1 MATDP
6 RFAIEDEPP
15 QQRGRGC
22 FFYGCLTLVVLSV
35 VGLVLTFL
43 AFRALTGFLR
53 GKIDQYTADAPA
65 QLPPLNVP
73 ADDRKTIVDRVA
85 EYRKLVEGNETL
97 TDEQRTLEL
106 TADEINV
113 LIEDEPD
120 LKGRARVEINGDK
133 LQAAISIPLN
143 DIPLMGGRYLN
154 GRATIVPRAVRGELQ
169 IRLIDVEVKGQ
180 RLPQELQDA
189 LQKESIIPDNGQN
202 RRNRIERELDSVEVV
217 NGKLR
222 IVFAKEPD
230 LDASRPA
237 ERRPGEPQP
246 VDETRPIER
255 KADDA
260 KTDDV
265 PPAETEADD
274 TDAPADVQA
283 KAP

>member
-1 MATDP
+1 MASDP
-6 RFAIEDEPP
+6 RFAIDDEP
-15 QQRGRGC
+15 QRRGRGC

-35 VGLVLTFL
+35 VCLVLMFI
-43 AFRALTGFLR
+43 AVRAGMNFLR
-53 GKIDQYTADAPA
+53 GQINQYTADAPA

-73 ADDRKTIVDRVA
+73 ADDRKAIIDRVE
-85 EYRKLVEGNETL
+85 EYRKLVESNETL

-113 LIEDEPD
+113 LIEDDERD

-133 LQAAISIPLN
+133 LQGEISIPLN

-154 GRATIVPRAVRGELQ
+154 GRATIVPQAVRGELQ
-169 IRLIDVEVKGQ
+169 IRLVDVEVKGQ
-180 RLPQELQDA
+180 RLPQEVQDA
-189 LQKESIIPDNGQN
+189 LQKENIIPDNGQN

-230 LDASRPA
+230 PVAPRPDAKGPI
-237 ERRPGEPQP
+237 ERRPGEPAAT
-246 VDETRPIER
+246 DETESEEP
-255 KADDA
+255 KA
-260 KTDDV
+260 
-265 PPAETEADD
+265 AEAPSDEATSDESATPD
-274 TDAPADVQA
+274 EEKA

>member
-35 VGLVLTFL
+35 VGLVLLFI
-43 AFRALTGFLR
+43 AVRAGMNFVR
-53 GKIDQYTADAPA
+53 GQIDQYTAAAPA

-73 ADDRKTIVDRVA
+73 VDERQAIVDRV
-85 EYRKLVEGNETL
+85 ELYRKLVEGNETL

-113 LIEDEPD
+113 LIEDDERD

-133 LQAAISIPLN
+133 LQAEISIPLN

-169 IRLIDVEVKGQ
+169 IRLTDVEVKGQ
-180 RLPQELQDA
+180 RLPQEVQDA
-189 LQKESIIPDNGQN
+189 LQKENIIPDNDQN
-202 RRNRIERELDSVEVV
+202 RRKRIERELDSVEVV

-230 LDASRPA
+230 PDAARPA
-237 ERRPGEPQP
+237 ERKLDEQRPA
-246 VDETRPIER
+246 DETRPAEP
-255 KADDA
+255 KADEV
-260 KTDDV
+260 T
-265 PPAETEADD
+265 PAEPQPDEV
-274 TDAPADVQA
+274 DAPADD
-283 KAP
+283 KATSP